1 LKFVPWGL
9 KICVD
14 SQLFFASSVGLDRRL
29 GPASSIEVEG
39 LTPDDLEMNL
49 DFVALVLFRNELKH
63 DSRAAIQALKEG
75 EVCFC
80 ALSTS
85 TKRKEEHQTGTN
97 FL

>member
-1 LKFVPWGL
+1 MKFVLWGL

-14 SQLFFASSVGLDRRL
+14 SQLFFAPSVGLDRRL

-85 TKRKEEHQTGTN
+85 TKRKEEH
-97 FL
+97 